1 MLSITIVFFRDKYKR
16 TFHSLFY
23 ACMHAKSL
31 QSCPTFWEPMNYSLP
46 PSPHPAQ
53 ALLSMGFFRQYW
65 CGLPCPP
72 PGDLPHPGIKPVSPA
87 ALALQ
92 VDSLPLSHVE
102 APIICLLNYKF
113 TKIRKWKMRMQYLS
127 SLLWHAYNIMG
138 SLKFSNSQNLYLLL
152 LLGFP
157 FL

>member
-1 MLSITIVFFRDKYKR
+1 MSYSVNALKILFLLLFSCSIVPN
-16 TFHSLFY
+16 SY
-23 ACMHAKSL
+23 ATPWTVAR
-31 QSCPTFWEPMNYSLP
+31 
-46 PSPHPAQ
+46 Q
-53 ALLSMGFFRQYW
+53 APLSMGFPGQEYW
-65 CGLPCPP
+65 SGLPFPT

-152 LLGFP
+152 LLCFP